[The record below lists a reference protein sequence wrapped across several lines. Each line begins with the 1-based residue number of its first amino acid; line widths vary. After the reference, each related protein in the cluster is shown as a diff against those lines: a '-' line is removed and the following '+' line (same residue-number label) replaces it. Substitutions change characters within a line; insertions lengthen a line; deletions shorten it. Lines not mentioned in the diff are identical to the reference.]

1 MITHKEEL
9 AAISTKLDT
18 LLTQLAY
25 VSERQRQQEELIAE
39 LMPIGKAALGTTI
52 ERLDAFEKQGYF
64 EFGKEMLAI
73 GKKIVDGFSTD
84 DVRQLG
90 EAVVP
95 ILDAVRAMTQPRVLA
110 IANDASSVF
119 DDQEAVKPLG
129 VFGMV
134 RASHDDDVRKGMGIM
149 IEVLRRIGHGAN
161 AMSAQHAQLE
171 DKKAKLARTLGPRKR
186 KKALGIERRLPA
198 STTPKLN
205 TAPAPA
211 VPATTTIDGI
221 EYTAD
226 GYVANAEAWTPPL
239 GEALAHLQGVTL
251 NTDHWK
257 LIDAARS
264 DYADT
269 GLSPNIHRL
278 TQIAGVTTKDVY
290 ALFPKAPG
298 RTIAKI
304 AGLPK
309 PVGCI

>member
-1 MITHKEEL
+1 MTTHKDL
-9 AAISTKLDT
+9 ASISDKLDT
-18 LLTQLAY
+18 VLAQLAY

-39 LMPIGKAALGTTI
+39 LMPIGKAALTTTI

-64 EFGKEMLAI
+64 EFGKELLAI
-73 GKKIVDGFSTD
+73 GQKVVEGFSPA

-95 ILDAVRAMTQPRVLA
+95 ILDAVRAMTQPKVLA

-134 RASHDDDVRKGMGIM
+134 RASHDDDVRKGMGIL

-161 AMSAQHAQLE
+161 AMSAQNAQLE

-198 STTPKLN
+198 STTPKPN

-211 VPATTTIDGI
+211 PCRPPPRS
-221 EYTAD
+221 TASS
-226 GYVANAEAWTPPL
+226 TPPT
-239 GEALAHLQGVTL
+239 GTSRTPRRGHPRS
-251 NTDHWK
+251 
-257 LIDAARS
+257 ARP
-264 DYADT
+264 
-269 GLSPNIHRL
+269 SPTSR
-278 TQIAGVTTKDVY
+278 V
-290 ALFPKAPG
+290 
-298 RTIAKI
+298 
-304 AGLPK
+304 
-309 PVGCI
+309 